1 MKGYMGLESRVGG
14 CVQENPLSGCKG
26 GSCRLLG
33 FASNKSSKKASTLW
47 PGSYTANGI
56 VADAMNNGGCFNPN
70 QGRGQGG
77 GAGRGNSGGVRWNGG
92 VVSALAEATTIVNAV
107 LVARLEKMVFQV
119 MVRITKVAVLM
130 VCSTGRNN
138 DGGHGRFNNGYGF
151 NRGNNRR
158 NFNSQGNCNN
168 RHFNNGYTG
177 RDGNGKGTYVAR
189 EISNVSGS
197 EGLTTAQ
204 ALLVKEVVAVFAKQL
219 AGMLQLV
226 VQQGYAGASCD
237 SS

>member
-1 MKGYMGLESRVGG
+1 VEVLVME
-14 CVQENPLSGCKG
+14 
-26 GSCRLLG
+26 
-33 FASNKSSKKASTLW
+33 
-47 PGSYTANGI
+47 I
-56 VADAMNNGGCFNPN
+56 VVEYDGM
-70 QGRGQGG
+70 
-77 GAGRGNSGGVRWNGG
+77 VG
-92 VVSALAEATTIVNAV
+92 VVSALAEATTILNAV
-107 LVARLEKMVFQV
+107 LVVRLEKIVFWV
-119 MVRITKVAVLM
+119 MVQITKVVVLM
-130 VCSTGRNN
+130 VCSTSRNN

-197 EGLTTAQ
+197 EGLTTAH

-219 AGMLQLV
+219 AGMLQLG
-226 VQQGYAGASCD
+226 VQQGSTPVHPVIPAKVTTMAIATGTEMRPEAAFLVVASLSAPQT
-237 SS
+237 SSAIVASPRDASGDVPLAKKNKGSTCSDVRTLPK